1 MLEQLKEL
9 AKDYTPVEIK
19 LDSKL
24 RGELGL
30 SSFDLVSL
38 ISDVEDRFGISIADE
53 DVPNIITVE
62 DLIKYIEL
70 KNR

>member
-1 MLEQLKEL
+1 MLEELKLL
-9 AKDYTPVEIK
+9 AKDYTTQEIT

-38 ISDVEDRFGISIADE
+38 VSDVEDKFGITIADE
-53 DVPNIITVE
+53 DIVNIITVE
-62 DLIKYIEL
+62 DLIKYIES
-70 KNR
+70 KK